1 MTVRTSPG
9 SLKSSVERTTAPP
22 APVEPLA
29 HSNDIRG
36 VALNGEPPHTS
47 NEMRAR
53 RAQEAELD
61 RALIDQAQRGDKAAF
76 RQLVDRYERRAV
88 MLAMAIV
95 HDENDARELAQE
107 AFVRVY
113 KHLDDF
119 NRTSTFFTW
128 LYRIVTNLGIDF
140 LRRPS
145 HRYAAADVDPADA
158 EQDDD
163 ADAPFVSR
171 VEGANPADFVRRREI
186 AARIQE
192 ALDLLPSYHRAVIV
206 MREID
211 GLSYDEMAVAAGVSK
226 GTIMSRLFHAR
237 QKLQRTLADCYR
249 EQVGTLPSDRA
260 SERGGSGAEG

>member
-9 SLKSSVERTTAPP
+9 SLKSSVERDAAPP
-22 APVEPLA
+22 AQTGPIAPA
-29 HSNDIRG
+29 NGIRG
-36 VALNGEPPHTS
+36 VVLNAEPTPTS

-53 RAQEAELD
+53 RAQEAEAD
-61 RALIDQAQRGDKAAF
+61 RALIEQAQRGDRAAF

-88 MLAMAIV
+88 LLAMAIV

-107 AFVRVY
+107 AFLRVY

-128 LYRIVTNLGIDF
+128 LYRIITNLGIDF

-145 HRYAAADVDPADA
+145 HRYVAADVDQADA
-158 EQDDD
+158 EQDED
-163 ADAPFVSR
+163 ADTPLISR
-171 VEGANPADFVRRREI
+171 MEGANPVDAVRRKEI
-186 AARIQE
+186 ASRIQA
-192 ALDLLPSYHRAVIV
+192 ALDLLPSYHRAAIV

-237 QKLQRTLADCYR
+237 QKLQRALADCYT
-249 EQVGTLPSDRA
+249 EQIGARTRT
-260 SERGGSGAEG
+260 SERDGSGADE